1 MGRTAQWTVDGG
13 IAILRLARPHGNAIN
28 AELVADLHAAC
39 AELEASDAV
48 AGVLLGASGKLF
60 CPGLDLTELVELDR
74 QAMTRFVTDFN
85 ACVLA
90 LYGLT
95 KPVVAA
101 VAGHA
106 VAGGCVLAMTADRRV
121 LAESARIGLNEV
133 RVGVPFPF
141 GVARILCEQVPRA
154 QLEEIVL
161 LGNNY
166 EGPDAVRVGL
176 AHEVHPAERV
186 EPRALELL
194 AEFGTRDLNAL
205 RVTKRYLRSETI
217 ASIRAHEAAHLGDF
231 LDGWFRPSTRKR
243 VLAIVED
250 LRRR

>member
-1 MGRTAQWTVDGG
+1 MGRTASLTIDGG
-13 IAILRLARPHGNAIN
+13 VATVRLARPHGNAIN

-39 AELEASDAV
+39 REIEATDAV
-48 AGVLLGASGKLF
+48 SGLLLAASGKLF
-60 CPGLDLTELVELDR
+60 CPGLDLQELVELDR
-74 QAMTRFVTDFN
+74 HAMERFVTDFN

-90 LYGLT
+90 LYALS

-101 VAGHA
+101 IAGHA
-106 VAGGCVLAMTADRRV
+106 LAGGCVLAMTADRRV
-121 LAESARIGLNEV
+121 LGDATRIGLNEV

-141 GVARILCEQVPRA
+141 GVARILREQVPRT

-166 EGPDAVRVGL
+166 EGPEAVRVGL
-176 AHEVHPAERV
+176 AHEVQPIERV
-186 EPRALELL
+186 ELRARELL

-205 RVTKRYLRSETI
+205 RVTKRYLRSATI
-217 ASIRAHEAAHLGDF
+217 ESIGANEAAHLAEF
-231 LDGWFRPSTRKR
+231 LDGWFRPTTRKR
-243 VLAIVED
+243 VLGIVEE